1 VTARTMT
8 MTKDEKAKELIE
20 AEIRK
25 RWPEIVSVSVTP
37 RIDFL
42 DEPAL
47 DVLVDLKTIRGVPES
62 NIRGDMLA
70 KLDAVLREA
79 GDERATHMAFS
90 APDEGSDADT
100 DESEGAERIR
110 R

>member
-1 VTARTMT
+1 M
-8 MTKDEKAKELIE
+8 
-20 AEIRK
+20 
-25 RWPEIVSVSVTP
+25 P

-62 NIRGDMLA
+62 NARGDMLA
-70 KLDAVLREA
+70 KLDAALREA

-90 APDEGSDADT
+90 APDEVSDAET
-100 DESEGAERIR
+100 GR
-110 R
+110 RPEAR

>member
-1 VTARTMT
+1 MMTGTTT
-8 MTKDEKAKELIE
+8 MTKDEKAKALIE

-47 DVLVDLKTIRGVPES
+47 DVLVDLKSIQGVPES
-62 NIRGDMLA
+62 NARGDMLA
-70 KLDAVLREA
+70 KLDAVLKEA

-90 APDEGSDADT
+90 APDEDSDADT
-100 DESEGAERIR
+100 DGSEDVERIHR
-110 R
+110 

>member
-1 VTARTMT
+1 
-8 MTKDEKAKELIE
+8 MTKDEKAKALIE
-20 AEIRK
+20 AEIRE

-47 DVLVDLKTIRGVPES
+47 DVLVDLKSIQRVPAS
-62 NIRGDMLA
+62 KARGDMLA
-70 KLDAVLREA
+70 KLDAALKEA
-79 GDERATHMAFS
+79 GDERATHIAFS
-90 APDEGSDADT
+90 APDESSDADT
-100 DESEGAERIR
+100 DESEDAERIR

>member
-1 VTARTMT
+1 MT
-8 MTKDEKAKELIE
+8 MTKDEKAKALIE

-25 RWPEIVSVSVTP
+25 RWPEIISVSVTP

-47 DVLVDLKTIRGVPES
+47 DVLVDLKSIQRVPES
-62 NIRGDMLA
+62 NARGDMLA

-79 GDERATHMAFS
+79 GDERATHIAFS

-100 DESEGAERIR
+100 DGSEDFERIR